1 VSGRIHDRSPS
12 APNPSRRTTSISSS
26 LSPPLA
32 SDGEAPH
39 PRAAVRPHLEPKTER
54 LLALVRTERLLA
66 LVRPCAPT
74 SNRRRRGSLPPC
86 GPAPTHA
93 SPFQGLP
100 PRESTAQVDLRH
112 PCRSKGEVGDEPDA
126 GVGKNWRSLKGTY
139 GVVFDGHKVGSSPT
153 STFLRR
159 RSAVAP

>member
-54 LLALVRTERLLA
+54 LLALVR
-66 LVRPCAPT
+66 PCAPT

-93 SPFQGLP
+93 SPFQGRP

-139 GVVFDGHKVGSSPT
+139 GVVFDGSSPT